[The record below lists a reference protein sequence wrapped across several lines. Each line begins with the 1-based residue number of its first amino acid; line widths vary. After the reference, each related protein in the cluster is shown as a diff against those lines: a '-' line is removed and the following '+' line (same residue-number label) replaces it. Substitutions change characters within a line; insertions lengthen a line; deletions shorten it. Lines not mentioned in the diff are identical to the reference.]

1 MQQTPLSLKHKLL
14 SSTKIIGTHKASENH
29 KFKAW
34 KSSRKV
40 NFKSFKTIH
49 LWEKYQIKTIC

>member
-14 SSTKIIGTHKASENH
+14 SSMKIIGTHKASDH

-49 LWEKYQIKTIC
+49 L